1 MKINPINTN
10 SVNPYTKQIRNMNAP
25 KTKSTNMDKIEI
37 SDAAKELQVVSD
49 YSTERAEKVQRL
61 KQQIQLGQYKVDP
74 HKVAEDM
81 LRFYRLK

>member
-1 MKINPINTN
+1 
-10 SVNPYTKQIRNMNAP
+10 MNAP

-81 LRFYRLK
+81 LKFYRLK